1 MNIGI
6 LLKANNKLV
15 YSILSKQSLARLFS
29 SKDLDSI
36 DSWSSSSD
44 DETYSRI
51 DQPDKGDKRKPHYEK
66 FEPNP
71 DVPGLSSQVVMVS
84 DQEVMKGVSK
94 SGVYKNPE
102 YFSYHPM
109 SFYNAESELTCYR
122 LPQPSAFEP
131 LKQPD
136 GC

>member
-1 MNIGI
+1 M
-6 LLKANNKLV
+6 LLKAYEKFVYAIPSNRCLV
-15 YSILSKQSLARLFS
+15 RLCS
-29 SKDLDSI
+29 STDLDSK

-44 DETYSRI
+44 DETYSKI
-51 DQPDKGDKRKPHYEK
+51 DPPNKDKKKPHYGK
-66 FEPNP
+66 FVPNP

-109 SFYNAESELTCYR
+109 SFYNAETELTCYR
-122 LPQPSAFEP
+122 LPQPSAFDP

>member
-1 MNIGI
+1 M
-6 LLKANNKLV
+6 LLKANKKLV
-15 YSILSKQSLARLFS
+15 YTISSKQSLARLFS
-29 SKDLDSI
+29 SIDLESK

-44 DETYSRI
+44 DETYSKI
-51 DQPDKGDKRKPHYEK
+51 DQPDKDGKRKIHYEK

-71 DVPGLSSQVVMVS
+71 DVPGLSSQVVMVL

-109 SFYNAESELTCYR
+109 SFYNAETELTCYR

-131 LKQPD
+131 LKQQD

>member
-1 MNIGI
+1 M
-6 LLKANNKLV
+6 LLKSYKKLV
-15 YSILSKQSLARLFS
+15 YAIPSNRCLARLCS
-29 SKDLDSI
+29 SSTDLDSK

-44 DETYSRI
+44 DETYSKI
-51 DQPDKGDKRKPHYEK
+51 DPPNKDKKKPHYEK
-66 FEPNP
+66 FAPNP

-109 SFYNAESELTCYR
+109 SFYNAETELTCYR
-122 LPQPSAFEP
+122 LPQPSAFDP
-131 LKQPD
+131 LIQPD

>member
-1 MNIGI
+1 M
-6 LLKANNKLV
+6 LLKANKKLV
-15 YSILSKQSLARLFS
+15 YAIPSNRCLARLCS
-29 SKDLDSI
+29 STDIDSK

-44 DETYSRI
+44 DETYNKT
-51 DQPDKGDKRKPHYEK
+51 DQPDKDKKKLHYEK
-66 FEPNP
+66 FAPNP